1 MKVSDI
7 GEFGLI
13 ERISKKAKY
22 HSNVLVGIGDDAA
35 VLRPDAGK
43 LIVATTDTMVEGVHF
58 DLSRAPYFCVGWK
71 ALSSNISDILAM
83 GGSAGQA
90 LVTVGLPKNSS
101 VKDVDEL
108 YRGIRALADRYG
120 IDIIGGDTVS
130 SPLGLIVSI
139 TLLGEVEKKHLL
151 LRSGAKVG
159 DVIMVTGTLGD
170 SAAGL
175 ENLKFKIPALPAGR
189 KNLKLWKKHLMPV
202 PRVKE
207 SVAIASSRLATSMID
222 DSDGL
227 ARCVLEICR
236 MSRVGAA
243 IDIGSIPISKEI
255 RKYCEDNDLDP
266 IDLALNGGEDYELIF
281 TASEENA
288 LKIKSIVE
296 KRTKTPVSIIGKIS
310 NSKFGIKLTGQTGLV
325 KSLLATGYDHFR
337 GNR

>member
-170 SAAGL
+170 SGAGL
-175 ENLKFKIPALPAGR
+175 GSAKLKVQSS
-189 KNLKLWKKHLMPV
+189 KLIKKHLMPE

-281 TASEENA
+281 TASKENA
-288 LKIKSIVE
+288 SRIKNMVV
-296 KRTKTPVSIIGKIS
+296 KRTRTKVSIIGEITDK
-310 NSKFGIKLTGQTGLV
+310 KFGMKLIGENGRV
-325 KSLLATGYDHFR
+325 KPLLATGYDHFR